1 MAATILSQDI
11 LAICLLLSDGNLDL
25 SLKEVI
31 HRAEEYQETQDR
43 HFGISRSDFRG
54 LFHRLNWAY
63 EMDAIKMR
71 EVISDILEYHDA
83 YFNDE
88 GESWYKADDVEEQ
101 DQVKQQMK
109 LFFNPQEISQL
120 HPKLVRE
127 FMAKMNITEAI
138 LYHCS
143 RSGESS

>member
-1 MAATILSQDI
+1 MAATIMSQDI

-25 SLKEVI
+25 NLKEVI
-31 HRAEEYQETQDR
+31 LRAEEYQETQGR

-54 LFHRLNWAY
+54 LFQLQNWEY

-71 EVISDILEYHDA
+71 DIINDILEYHDA

-88 GESWYKADDVEEQ
+88 GEYWYKGDDVESQ
-101 DQVKQQMK
+101 DKVKQQMK
-109 LFFNPQEISQL
+109 RFFSPQEISQL